1 MRRRALLAAVGSTA
15 LAGCSSPVLPTICS
29 RPSFGADRLEF
40 ESRDFS
46 SVGRWWRYPGAILA
60 TDPDHVARF
69 EPPERVAEE
78 RSLEFPADER
88 AFVAETDFDEAIVV
102 GVVVGSSGQ
111 SSEAMVT
118 HTVAED
124 DRIHCYVCIRR
135 RGWTD
140 DLAPQGRLI
149 RVRVSDGWTPE
160 AVRVTFTNG
169 NDGTDT
175 FESDGTRE
183 SVAGRR
189 GE

>member
-46 SVGRWWRYPGAILA
+46 SVGRWWHHPGAILA
-60 TDPDHVARF
+60 TEPDHVARF
-69 EPPERVAEE
+69 EPPDWIAEE
-78 RSLEFPADER
+78 RGLELPADER
-88 AFVAETDFDEAIVV
+88 AFVEETDFDEAIVV
-102 GVVVGSSGQ
+102 GVVVGSSGG
-111 SSEAMVT
+111 STDAFVT
-118 HTVAED
+118 HAVAEG
-124 DRIHCYVCIRR
+124 DRVHCYVCIRR

-149 RVRVSDGWTPE
+149 RVRVPGTWTPE
-160 AVRVTFTNG
+160 TVRVTFT
-169 NDGTDT
+169 DGTDATDT
-175 FESDGTRE
+175 FDSDGTRE

-189 GE
+189 DE